1 MSHFSLVPVGKQ
13 QFTVVVHLKSSSKV
27 PLFGGRPLEW
37 NSDNY
42 SLELMVNGEEGKGI
56 AMLWYPSDGTETPLI
71 PHIPQYRRVH
81 NSSANAKANKF
92 VYHFTEEEAS
102 SVQIS
107 GGKGAS
113 LALLTAISRMTNIVD
128 RNYANDQLFK
138 DNRHQHLSP
147 IRKQSISQLSSPDF
161 TVPTGFV
168 LSVSAMDS
176 MVDNSPELNA
186 SIETLVKFCEE
197 GLEFEEQCEVVRK
210 FVENLKLSEAIK
222 CDVLKALKLISDTI
236 GDDVRIA
243 VRSSSVCEDGEDVSA
258 AGQNET
264 FLGLKTEEDVL
275 KAILKCWAS
284 MYSYQSVQYR
294 KQNIQMIRTGMAV
307 VVQIMLDADC
317 AGVLFSQHPIT
328 GHAKQCLIS
337 ANYGLGESVVS
348 GEVDPDNYV
357 VQRSYNDDK
366 FTVVEKVCGKKG
378 FKIQMSSSLENTVE
392 KIKVDG
398 DDFCL
403 SDEVV
408 VRLSEIGVVLEKLYG
423 NGRDIEW
430 GLKEVRLKVPTEQ

>member
-1 MSHFSLVPVGKQ
+1 M
-13 QFTVVVHLKSSSKV
+13 
-27 PLFGGRPLEW
+27 
-37 NSDNY
+37 
-42 SLELMVNGEEGKGI
+42 NGEEGKGI
-56 AMLWYPSDGTETPLI
+56 AILWYPTDGTETPLI
-71 PHIPQYRRVH
+71 PHIPQYRRVI
-81 NSSANAKANKF
+81 NSSAKTKSNKF
-92 VYHFTEEEAS
+92 VYHFSEEETS

-113 LALLTAISRMTNIVD
+113 LALLTTISRMTNIVD

-147 IRKQSISQLSSPDF
+147 IRKQSISQLCSPDF
-161 TVPTGFV
+161 TVPSGFV

-176 MVDNSPELNA
+176 MVNSSRELNA
-186 SIETLVKFCEE
+186 SIEKLVKLCED
-197 GLEFEEQCEVVRK
+197 GLEYEEQCQLIRAL
-210 FVENLKLSEAIK
+210 VEKLELSEAIK
-222 CDVLKALKLISDTI
+222 CEVLKALSLISVTND
-236 GDDVRIA
+236 GEVVRIA

-264 FLGLKTEEDVL
+264 FLGLKTEEDIL
-275 KAILKCWAS
+275 QAIKKCWAS
-284 MYSYQSVQYR
+284 MYSYQSVHYR

-348 GEVDPDNYV
+348 GEVDPDNYIV
-357 VQRSYNDDK
+357 RRSYNDDK

-378 FKIQMSSSLENTVE
+378 FKIQMSSSSDNTVE
-392 KIKVDG
+392 KVNVDG

-403 SDEVV
+403 SDEIV

-423 NGRDIEW
+423 SGRDIEW
-430 GLKEVRLKVPTEQ
+430 GLKEVRIESSDNI